1 MKGFIDRL
9 PPRRLGLLEA
19 SFGTLAVTPDA
30 VLLRLAEMH
39 GGGTLWV
46 VASMKLFAVG
56 VLCSLHPLSY
66 GLRVA
71 WIGIRA
77 APRHVL
83 LAALGQGL
91 INMGYSLAF
100 ITTTVAEALMLI
112 SLHPLW
118 GALGSR
124 IILGDR
130 IPLHTAIAL
139 GTATVAV
146 LIIFV
151 PPAILESSAAAADP
165 AVQRSS
171 VGGNLIALFTG
182 LCLAL
187 TIIVN
192 RHAGIHRPQ
201 AAEAMELAAGLG
213 SLGCGV
219 VSLAIACS
227 HPLAPLAANPSAQP
241 AGACSDFDQLRAPF
255 WLFIGLDGLC
265 IALCTIL
272 TTVYAPRHLFGAE
285 CGIILLGEQVL
296 SPVWVY
302 LGVGEAPTGWT
313 LGGGAVLIL
322 TLAGHE
328 AAALVQERREAAKQE
343 ADGQVSLSATEVT
356 PDVSKA
362 EVSVA

>member
-1 MKGFIDRL
+1 MAILACIDKL
-9 PPRRLGLLEA
+9 PRRRLGLLQA
-19 SFGTLAVTPDA
+19 FLGTLAVTPDA

-56 VLCSLHPLSY
+56 ILCSLHPLSY
-66 GLRVA
+66 GLSAA
-71 WIGIRA
+71 WTGIRA
-77 APRHVL
+77 GPAHVI

-100 ITTTVAEALMLI
+100 ITTSVAEALMLI

-130 IPLHTAIAL
+130 IPMHTAIAL
-139 GTATVAV
+139 ASALLAV

-151 PPAILESSAAAADP
+151 PPAIIGSDPSSADP
-165 AVQRSS
+165 SALRSS

-192 RHAGIHRPQ
+192 RHAGMYRPQ

-213 SLGCGV
+213 SLGCGI

-227 HPLAPLAANPSAQP
+227 NPLAVVPSA
-241 AGACSDFDQLRAPF
+241 AGACSDFAQLRAPF
-255 WLFIGLDGLC
+255 WLFIVLDGVC
-265 IALCTIL
+265 IAVCTIL
-272 TTVYAPRHLFGAE
+272 TTVFAPRHLLGAE
-285 CGIILLGEQVL
+285 VGIILLGEQVL

-302 LGVGEAPTGWT
+302 LGVGEAPSGWT
-313 LGGGAVLIL
+313 LGGGSLLIL

-328 AAALVQERREAAKQE
+328 LAALVQERREAAKG
-343 ADGQVSLSATEVT
+343 AGTAGATPTEV
-356 PDVSKA
+356 KA